1 MRIALTALAALSL
14 AACSKTDAPKAA
26 DVPVADAAAPSTP
39 VAADAAAPPMADAS
53 ASGNAAVKAPHPM
66 NDGPPAAGHN
76 SFTQGQAKGHIEN
89 SGYTNVAGLSKDA
102 DGVWHATA
110 MKDGKTQSVALDFK
124 GNVVG
129 N

>member
-1 MRIALTALAALSL
+1 MRIALAALAALSL

-26 DVPVADAAAPSTP
+26 DAAAADAAAPATP
-39 VAADAAAPPMADAS
+39 VAADAAPAPTADAT
-53 ASGNAAVKAPHPM
+53 AGGNAAIKAPHPT

-89 SGYTNVAGLSKDA
+89 SGYTNVTGLSKDA

-110 MKDGKTQSVALDFK
+110 TKDGKTHSVSLDFK
-124 GNVVG
+124 GNVVS